1 VSFSPCEYVNVTISQ
16 EETMGARGRIKE
28 YGKPIPIPFP
38 KGVETHLRY
47 FAALDGISVAALVR
61 TLVREGLERRIPRR
75 ENRARELQRV
85 INELID
91 YERAGRWQRPEATK
105 ETPVRRTATPAVY
118 DEERERVS
126 REYDEEELAHLPDK
140 ERQGT
145 MEKRAEGRRMMRE
158 LNNATPGV

>member
-1 VSFSPCEYVNVTISQ
+1 
-16 EETMGARGRIKE
+16 MGARGRVKE
-28 YGKPIPIPFP
+28 YGDPRQIRFT

-47 FAALDGISVAALVR
+47 FAALDGLTVNEVVR

-105 ETPVRRTATPAVY
+105 ETPIRRTPTPAAY
-118 DEERERVS
+118 DEERH
-126 REYDEEELAHLPDK
+126 RESDKEELAHLPEK

-145 MEKRAEGRRMMRE
+145 MERRAEGRRMMRE
-158 LNNATPGV
+158 LNNATPGI